1 MAKVNLDDLRRR
13 ASTVDRARLDATTE
27 ADIHRHMV
35 EDGYVTV
42 PALSHARVV
51 LPPKALRIR
60 LALTQQE
67 MADALRI
74 PVGTWRNWEQGRVA
88 LDPAAR
94 SLLAVVQA
102 SPETALSALRGSG
115 ARSDATPG

>member
-1 MAKVNLDDLRRR
+1 MAKMSLNDLRTRP
-13 ASTVDRARLDATTE
+13 STVDRAKLDATTDE
-27 ADIHRHMV
+27 DIRRHKD
-35 EDGYVTV
+35 EDGYGD
-42 PALSHARVV
+42 HAPSDAVRDVV
-51 LPPKALRIR
+51 PPKALRIR

-102 SPETALSALRGSG
+102 SPEMALDALK
-115 ARSDATPG
+115 ALTHTDNAA

>member
-1 MAKVNLDDLRRR
+1 MAKMSLNDLRTR
-13 ASTVDRARLDATTE
+13 ASTVDRAKLEATTDE
-27 ADIHRHMV
+27 DIRRHKA
-35 EDGYVTV
+35 EDGYGDQAPPDAV
-42 PALSHARVV
+42 RDVV
-51 LPPKALRIR
+51 PPKALRIR

-94 SLLAVVQA
+94 SLLAIVHA
-102 SPETALSALRGSG
+102 SPEVALSALRTLGH
-115 ARSDATPG
+115 ADNAA

>member
-1 MAKVNLDDLRRR
+1 MAKISLNDMRTR
-13 ASTVDRARLDATTE
+13 ASTIDRAKLDATTE
-27 ADIHRHMV
+27 EDIRRHKA
-35 EDGYVTV
+35 EDGYAELV
-42 PALSHARVV
+42 PPATAGVV
-51 LPPKALRIR
+51 LPPKELRIK

-94 SLLAVVQA
+94 SLLAIVQA
-102 SPETALSALRGSG
+102 EPIVALGALNPVERIN
-115 ARSDATPG
+115 